1 MKITFY
7 ILFSILLLTPVC
19 MWSQNK
25 FDIVISEFMADPSPV
40 VGLPASE
47 WIELKNTTGH
57 AISLQNWRITDA
69 SGQSGPIPAFVLEP
83 DSFLIICSVSSLP
96 VMNQFG
102 TTVSVSSFPSL
113 DNDGEWIALKTP
125 DGRMIHAVQYSGDW
139 YGNALKKE
147 GGWSLEMKDTHN
159 PCSGKS
165 NWSAS
170 THPAG
175 GTPGKKNA
183 TDGINEDNEPPQ
195 LLRSYNNDSVTIRL
209 VFDEALDSLSAA
221 LISHYSSGQGLT
233 IINALP
239 VSPLFNEVQLKLSAV
254 LQYNTVYTIGVTGLT
269 DCKGNAMTAMEVKA
283 GRPADAGPQDMAIN
297 EILFNPAPNGYDYVE
312 FFNRGTKIIDAAK
325 LFIANRNSS
334 GLISSIRALSP
345 LPFYIFPGEYM
356 VVTEEAD
363 QLPLFYQVLNPA
375 AVLPVSS
382 LPSFPDDEGDVILL
396 NAQGAVADEVKYKDD
411 WHFKLISNAEGVA
424 LERLDPG
431 GPSNEPGNWHSAA
444 ATAGYGTPGYKN
456 AQYHPV
462 EASAATI
469 TVSPVLF
476 SPDNDGRDDLAIIQY
491 LVNEPGY
498 MANMVIFDAAGRPV
512 RNLVRNSLLGISGRW
527 VWDGLDEKGMKLPV
541 GTYILYTELFNL
553 QGKKE
558 QHRHVIVLAR
568 RLN

>member
-1 MKITFY
+1 MKTTLSIC
-7 ILFSILLLTPVC
+7 LSILLLTPVC
-19 MWSQNK
+19 MWSQNR

-40 VGLPASE
+40 VGLPPSE

-69 SGQSGPIPAFVLEP
+69 SGQSGPVPAYLLQP
-83 DSFLIICSVSSLP
+83 DSFLIICSSSALTA
-96 VMNQFG
+96 MNQFG
-102 TTVSVSSFPSL
+102 SSVAVSSFPSL
-113 DNDGEWIALKTP
+113 DNDGEWIALKAP
-125 DGRMIHAVQYSGDW
+125 DGRIIHTVNYTSEW

-165 NWSAS
+165 NWTAS

-183 TDGINEDNEPPQ
+183 TDAINEDKEPPQ
-195 LLRSYNNDSVTIRL
+195 LLRAYSTDSITIRL
-209 VFDEALDSLSAA
+209 VFDEPLDSLTAA
-221 LISHYSSGQGLT
+221 LIPHYSCVPGLT
-233 IINALP
+233 IVNALP
-239 VSPLFNEVQLKLSAV
+239 VSPLFNEVQLKMSAAIS
-254 LQYNTVYTIGVTGLT
+254 YNTVYTIGATGLT

-283 GRPADAGPQDMAIN
+283 GRPSDADPQDIVIN
-297 EILFNPAPNGYDYVE
+297 EILFNPVPNGYDYVE
-312 FFNRGTKIIDAAK
+312 LYNRGTTIIDAAR

-334 GLISSIRALSP
+334 GVISSIRVLSP
-345 LPFYIFPGEYM
+345 QPFYIFPGEYL
-356 VVTEEAD
+356 VVTEEVD

-375 AVLPVSS
+375 AAVPVSS
-382 LPSFPDDEGDVILL
+382 LPSFPDDEGDVIIL
-396 NAQGAVADEVKYKDD
+396 NAQGAVIDEVKYKDD
-411 WHFKLISNAEGVA
+411 WHFKLISNAEGVS

-431 GPSNEPGNWHSAA
+431 GLSNEPGNWHSAA
-444 ATAGYGTPGYKN
+444 TTAGYGTPGYKN
-456 AQYHPV
+456 SQYHLV
-462 EASAATI
+462 EATAATI

-476 SPDNDGRDDLAIIQY
+476 SPDNDGRDDLAMIQY
-491 LVNEPGY
+491 AVNEPGY
-498 MANMVIFDAAGRPV
+498 IANLVIFDAAGRPV

-541 GTYILYTELFNL
+541 GTYILYTELFSL

-558 QHRHVIVLAR
+558 RHKQVVVLAR